1 VVNLKPF
8 RVEECS
14 AGSGDTCGAL
24 YLDQGFEKLLRRKLG
39 VHADS
44 ILTDRPIGE
53 LLRYFDNNIKRT
65 FNPLGPRCAAEYEIG
80 IAGVMNIPDIGLEDG
95 YLTLTRYHSL
105 SITLNFEGMISRV
118 SSIRSSRKL

>member
-1 VVNLKPF
+1 VVNLNPF

-44 ILTDRPIGE
+44 YRSTE

-80 IAGVMNIPDIGLEDG
+80 IAGAMNIPDIGLEDG

-105 SITLNFEGMISRV
+105 GITLNFEGMISRV
-118 SSIRSSRKL
+118 SSIQYLDKL

>member
-1 VVNLKPF
+1 VVNLNPF

-24 YLDQGFEKLLRRKLG
+24 YLDQGFENLLRRKLG

-65 FNPLGPRCAAEYEIG
+65 FNPLGHRCAAEYEIG
-80 IAGVMNIPDIGLEDG
+80 ITGVTNIPDIGLEDG
-95 YLTLTRYHSL
+95 YLTLTRYHPGYYS
-105 SITLNFEGMISRV
+105 
-118 SSIRSSRKL
+118 